1 MVNRRNFFNLG
12 DTSSIPA
19 AFSDVTNPISQYDF
33 GEYEDMVMA
42 EDGTLVPRSF
52 YDVMDLGEFENPIET
67 AAFQIQMAGSMN
79 PEALAATEGMLTPYG
94 PGLTVD
100 EIEGIAE
107 EYIGITSG
115 INLNDELELLGDA
128 DALYDNPVFGK
139 AYSTVVERAKGAG
152 LDMNNLQTAINV
164 LQNAGQAIGYKTVP
178 SDTFDVPGLP
188 VETDLFRNISLAPD
202 IGIDDVAF
210 ADFIGT
216 IADESADKYKKQSLL
231 NNYVE
236 AARIQINTPSGV
248 LPETAANIS
257 ELERDLQNINTS
269 EMLEELYAT
278 EGQQAVQQFIS
289 NPDSYTS
296 GQLSLEGTRGWIDG
310 VTGDSE
316 GVLQSAF
323 EVADSSFTGL
333 ERSNLGTSTGQLV
346 SGELDTGDDVF
357 LDQYERITDADQRYR
372 DQQELAEREERRA
385 RRGEYIWF
393 GDEPTLGDPATTQGM
408 NPMQQQFRGGSF
420 GDLGLGGTRAEQ
432 GIIPSRLVNIL
443 NAENAPQPGQ
453 PGYEPPAEIGGE
465 RLTETQRQALK
476 NTHNRVFAE
485 NRLSRLGEDQSE
497 VAEMVRARER
507 AAGIGSRTGR
517 GIDGTGVPSW
527 TQELRDDYDPLHP
540 MMQQLQARATGIGS
554 LGGAAGEA
562 ALPLTEQ
569 QLLESLGAGQL
580 GAAGDI
586 ARAAQASDEFI
597 ENWGYGDTFSRDNL
611 DLTGSEAA
619 NINIVI
625 DPVTGEPRQQTI
637 ADATGQTAGQ
647 TGQITGQ
654 TGTGTGQM
662 GTGQMG
668 TGTTAGTGASMGAFG
683 DYTPDFDPSLLTYFT
698 PEQQFQQY
706 LRRTTAPGNPLRGA
720 LSAIQS
726 PLMQQ
731 YYLTAG
737 GMDTRYGGAGD
748 PRSFEEVLQGQR
760 LTPQDL
766 QSLAQEAAMYGG
778 MSGEEI
784 MAATLGQG
792 VDQGELNRRLALQRI
807 YGESPEQRRAL
818 AQTLATQRAGGGF
831 YGGVFGDAI
840 RRGIAD
846 LQTVYQSQNPLGGD
860 AGNFLNYYLQQ
871 TGAGTMAPPVVNN
884 MTGQVAPTAPMTPV
898 APTPQMPNV
907 PLGSAAGAASG
918 LMTDDSTRNE
928 ILKQME
934 KANEAARA
942 AAQTTTQQASTAP
955 AQTTASVAPAT
966 TTTATTDAATT
977 AAAQQAAAAAAA
989 QQAAADQAA
998 QQAAAQQ
1005 QAQQQAAAAAAAA
1018 AANPIVAPATK
1029 PAEQIAAEIA
1039 QYNTNLANIPTIAN
1053 NYADWSAAKQM
1064 QYDDD
1069 TWDEGQMMPRG
1080 LPVAVQ
1086 PATRYSN
1093 APLPQSIGER
1103 MATEQ
1108 QLLEMFGGGQL
1119 GTGNAVRNAARAA
1132 ATTTPFAGF
1141 TAPVKTN
1148 GSKTTKKKK
1157 KKFEGVDYYSN

>member
-257 ELERDLQNINTS
+257 ELEQDLQNINTS
-269 EMLEELYAT
+269 EMLEEMYAT
-278 EGQQAVQQFIS
+278 EGQQAVQRFIS

-323 EVADSSFTGL
+323 EVADNSFTGL

-637 ADATGQTAGQ
+637 ADATTTGQ

-654 TGTGTGQM
+654 TGTGTGQIAS

-840 RRGIAD
+840 RRGIGD

-884 MTGQVAPTAPMTPV
+884 MTGQVAPTAPMAPV

-918 LMTDDSTRNE
+918 LMNVDTTNLPTDYLT
-928 ILKQME
+928 LKEME
-934 KANEAARA
+934 QANEAAK
-942 AAQTTTQQASTAP
+942 AP
-955 AQTTASVAPAT
+955 SIPERLQGTGPTPLGIAPSATPAT
-966 TTTATTDAATT
+966 TTTAPVQQ
-977 AAAQQAAAAAAA
+977 AAQQQAPAQEAAAN
-989 QQAAADQAA
+989 QAA

-1018 AANPIVAPATK
+1018 AIPIVAPATK

>member
-33 GEYEDMVMA
+33 GKYEDMVMA

-115 INLNDELELLGDA
+115 INLNDELELLNDA

-178 SDTFDVPGLP
+178 SDTYGVNALP
-188 VETDLFRNISLAPD
+188 FESNLSSTLSLAPD
-202 IGIDDVAF
+202 IGIDNDAF
-210 ADFIGT
+210 TEFIGT
-216 IADESADKYKKQSLL
+216 IADESADKYIKQSSL
-231 NNYVE
+231 NNFTE
-236 AARIQINTPSGV
+236 AARIQSNTASGA
-248 LPETAANIS
+248 LPETALNIF
-257 ELERDLQNINTS
+257 ELEQDLKNINTS
-269 EMLEELYAT
+269 EMLEEMYAT
-278 EGQQAVQQFIS
+278 EGQQAVQRFIS

-296 GQLSLEGTRGWIDG
+296 GQLSLEATRDWVDG
-310 VTGDSE
+310 VVGDSE
-316 GVLQSAF
+316 GALRSAF
-323 EVADSSFTGL
+323 QIADNSFT
-333 ERSNLGTSTGQLV
+333 E
-346 SGELDTGDDVF
+346 SGSPV
-357 LDQYERITDADQRYR
+357 
-372 DQQELAEREERRA
+372 
-385 RRGEYIWF
+385 
-393 GDEPTLGDPATTQGM
+393 GM
-408 NPMQQQFRGGSF
+408 NPMQQQFRSENLGDIGFAGTGQDVILGSD
-420 GDLGLGGTRAEQ
+420 DL
-432 GIIPSRLVNIL
+432 
-443 NAENAPQPGQ
+443 
-453 PGYEPPAEIGGE
+453 YEDI
-465 RLTETQRQALK
+465 
-476 NTHNRVFAE
+476 
-485 NRLSRLGEDQSE
+485 SRLGMGRFGSIPIPDISLKGRSGFGGFGSGGGVGINWSGKGDTLKNFAEEITPESLERWSTGVSTGILPTDSYGNELGDVDENGNLLFQIPEGLTDLERNHLIRQNIEISNIKKQHQEDVFGLAGSWRE
-497 VAEMVRARER
+497 DRPSVIEDDPMFGVEPGYMGDDAAMREARRGKGNIYGYEEEPTPYRARV
-507 AAGIGSRTGR
+507 TG
-517 GIDGTGVPSW
+517 
-527 TQELRDDYDPLHP
+527 
-540 MMQQLQARATGIGS
+540 
-554 LGGAAGEA
+554 
-562 ALPLTEQ
+562 
-569 QLLESLGAGQL
+569 
-580 GAAGDI
+580 
-586 ARAAQASDEFI
+586 
-597 ENWGYGDTFSRDNL
+597 
-611 DLTGSEAA
+611 
-619 NINIVI
+619 
-625 DPVTGEPRQQTI
+625 PVTTPTT
-637 ADATGQTAGQ
+637 ATTGQTAGQ

-654 TGTGTGQM
+654 TGTGTGQIVPGTGQM

-668 TGTTAGTGASMGAFG
+668 TGTTAGTGASMGAIG
-683 DYTPDFDPSLLTYFT
+683 GYQADLDPSLLTYFS

-706 LRRTTAPGNPLRGA
+706 LRASTAPGSPLRGA
-720 LSAIQS
+720 LSAMQS

-748 PRSFEEVLQGQR
+748 PRSFTDFLQGQQ
-760 LTPQDL
+760 LTPQEL

-792 VDQGELNRRLALQRI
+792 VDQGELNRRLSLQRI

-818 AQTLATQRAGGGF
+818 AQTLATQRGGGGF

-840 RRGIAD
+840 SRGIAD

-884 MTGQVAPTAPMTPV
+884 MTGQVAPTAPMAPV

-918 LMTDDSTRNE
+918 LMTDDSTKNE

-934 KANEAARA
+934 KANEAAKA
-942 AAQTTTQQASTAP
+942 AAQTTTQQASTTP

-1053 NYADWSAAKQM
+1053 NYVDWSAAKQM

-1080 LPVAVQ
+1080 LPAGVQ

-1093 APLPQSIGER
+1093 AFVPQSINER
-1103 MATEQ
+1103 MAERQGATEQ
-1108 QLLEMFGGGQL
+1108 ELLEMFG
-1119 GTGNAVRNAARAA
+1119 RAP
-1132 ATTTPFAGF
+1132 TTFANF
-1141 TAPVKTN
+1141 SKTIPKELYSSKTN

-1157 KKFEGVDYYSN
+1157 KWWEL